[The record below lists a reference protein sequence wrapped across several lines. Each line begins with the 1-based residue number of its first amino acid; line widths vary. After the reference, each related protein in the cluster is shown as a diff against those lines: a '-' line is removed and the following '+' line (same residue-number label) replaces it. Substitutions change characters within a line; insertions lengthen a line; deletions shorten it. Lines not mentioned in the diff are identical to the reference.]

1 MKTTIIVSHPHYH
14 DSGTQAFLNRA
25 SQQLEDVTWHCLD
38 EIYAHQSLDVA
49 AEQALLRQTDRII
62 FQFPLYWY
70 SAPASLKHW
79 EDEVLTRA
87 FTYQNEQGILRGKEL
102 GIVTTLGYPVAEF
115 AVGRQQ
121 GYSLSEIFTPYQALA
136 QQAGMK
142 FLAPLPVSQ
151 FAYLDAPARARL
163 LIRYQ
168 QYLTVQD
175 PFRFADQENWLEER
189 LRKLAAKGT
198 SAQQDQL
205 NLIIETMQHQQEKI
219 EDLKWQVQ
227 LMRQAEEG

>member
-1 MKTTIIVSHPHYH
+1 M
-14 DSGTQAFLNRA
+14 
-25 SQQLEDVTWHCLD
+25 
-38 EIYAHQSLDVA
+38 
-49 AEQALLRQTDRII
+49 
-62 FQFPLYWY
+62 
-70 SAPASLKHW
+70 KHW